1 MNFFNLYKQSEGV
14 YMKTKKRKKT
24 HVSFRINWLFIVVFL
39 LFSALIL
46 RLGFVQIVYG
56 ENYKRE
62 DEKTDVFGKSDKKK
76 DKNTIKLTERD
87 LKDYWIATNPKAAA
101 KKITAADKQ
110 KVKEGQL
117 SEDDLYPLQLKR
129 ITKNELLSV
138 KDDLEV

>member
-62 DEKTDVFGKSDKKK
+62 VE
-76 DKNTIKLTERD
+76 
-87 LKDYWIATNPKAAA
+87 
-101 KKITAADKQ
+101 KQ
-110 KVKEGQL
+110 KM
-117 SEDDLYPLQLKR
+117 KR
-129 ITKNELLSV
+129 
-138 KDDLEV
+138 